1 MAGLVTG
8 RSRLESRSGAPG
20 RGVRAFLQPPIQ
32 GVVLQ
37 TYGSGNV
44 PSNRKD
50 LLAAFRDA
58 IRRGVVIINCTQC
71 HHGGVAPLYE
81 TGAREPRGGAL
92 TSYPHYTVR
101 HYQPLSVCRGGS
113 SPSHTDDLCLG
124 LSYAGPQCPSHCP
137 GFTPRRRPD
146 RIFRDLPG
154 KGGKTV

>member
-1 MAGLVTG
+1 MVGLVTG

-81 TGAREPRGGAL
+81 TGARPIIVEPLIPIGTEPFRWTWTEVHECRSGYSG
-92 TSYPHYTVR
+92 TR
-101 HYQPLSVCRGGS
+101 KIQDQPAWGNLRN
-113 SPSHTDDLCLG
+113 SPPLG
-124 LSYAGPQCPSHCP
+124 
-137 GFTPRRRPD
+137 PD
-146 RIFRDLPG
+146 G
-154 KGGKTV
+154 